1 MQNSDQHIIPEAS
14 NNKESW
20 IQKNWRPAAAFV
32 YLFIC
37 LFDFVVMPFL
47 TFLWHQPLRLT
58 LAQISNFSPDVQKEI
73 LDKTVVFWT
82 PITIAG
88 LAILHVSFGGILGV
102 SAWGRSSEKVEQ
114 YRQAAETQRVIVS
127 TNSGPP
133 SPPPC
138 PQQDASNQ

>member
-14 NNKESW
+14 NYKESW
-20 IQKNWRPAAAFV
+20 IQRNWRPAAAFV

-37 LFDFVVMPFL
+37 VVDFVVMPFL
-47 TFLWHQPLRLT
+47 TFLWHQPLRMT
-58 LAQISNFSPDVQKEI
+58 LSQISSFSPDVQKEI
-73 LDKTVVFWT
+73 LDKTIVFWT

-88 LAILHVSFGGILGV
+88 MAILHVSFGGILGV

-127 TNSGPP
+127 KNCGP
-133 SPPPC
+133 SPSPAC
-138 PQQDASNQ
+138 PQPDVSNQ